1 LRRGGRPRYVPSR
14 EATSVHGVARPCSSD
29 ISNNRPLRANR
40 AQPRTLDLA
49 QARLRPG
56 YMMQLEQTS
65 PHRFTLPKASK
76 NQYISHRPTRELLP
90 GPQNAMSIST
100 LNDIYFAV
108 VERNLDKIMLYRE
121 AGKWLPVS
129 SRQFG
134 EQVACT
140 ARALDSWGIRAGDR
154 VAILSENRPEWPIA
168 DLSSLLL
175 GAVTVPLYATLTAE
189 QTAFV
194 LNDAG
199 CRLIFVSSDQQLH
212 KVISILPKTP
222 IEKIVVMDNLAFTG
236 DLAAFADKCVS
247 MRKLTESGS
256 EQLDSQIEQRARSLT
271 PDQLATIV
279 YTSGT
284 TGTSKG
290 AMLTHGNIASNIM
303 CSLLGFNMRPG
314 LVSVSFLPLCHITA
328 RHVDFSM
335 LYHGVTLAYC
345 PFIEQLPQALL
356 DLKPSLFVAVPRVY
370 EKIYAQ
376 TERQAQG
383 FPKRSIYEWALSVG
397 REYKPEILA
406 GKIPNSSRWRLAY
419 KLVFSKIRA
428 GMGGNVEV
436 FISGGAPLGR
446 ELAEWYATVGI
457 RIHEGYGLTETS
469 PVIAV
474 NTPANHRIGTV
485 GKVLPN
491 LEVRIAEDGEIVV
504 RGPSVFKGY
513 WNRPEETKAA
523 LQEGWFETGDIGQI
537 DADGY
542 LSVTDRKK
550 DLIKTS
556 GGKFI
561 APQPIE
567 NALKLN
573 PYVGVA
579 AILGDRRKFPAVM
592 ISPNF
597 ARLEEWARENGI
609 EFSSRADLVAHSR
622 VQSLYEGLV
631 EEQNQNLARFEKL
644 KRVILV
650 PDEFTADNGALT
662 PTLKL
667 RRRVIEERYKKQIDD
682 LYATAEVASV
692 P

>member
-1 LRRGGRPRYVPSR
+1 MS
-14 EATSVHGVARPCSSD
+14 
-29 ISNNRPLRANR
+29 
-40 AQPRTLDLA
+40 LA
-49 QARLRPG
+49 
-56 YMMQLEQTS
+56 
-65 PHRFTLPKASK
+65 
-76 NQYISHRPTRELLP
+76 
-90 GPQNAMSIST
+90 T
-100 LNDIYFAV
+100 LNDIFFTAV
-108 VERNLDKIMLYRE
+108 DRNLSSMMLHRE
-121 AGKWLPVS
+121 SGQWLPVS
-129 SRQFG
+129 SREFSQK
-134 EQVACT
+134 VART
-140 ARALDSWGIRAGDR
+140 SATLRSWGIKQGDR

-168 DLSSLLL
+168 DISSLLL
-175 GAVTVPLYATLTAE
+175 GAVTVPLYTTLTAE

-199 CRLIFVSSDQQLH
+199 CRVIVVSSDRHLH
-212 KVISILPKTP
+212 KVLSILSQTH
-222 IEKIVVMDNLAFTG
+222 IEKIIVMDDLAFNG
-236 DLAAFADKCVS
+236 DLEGFAGRCTT
-247 MRKLTESGS
+247 MRAITEEGPN
-256 EQLDSQIEQRARSLT
+256 QLPPEIEQQARAIT
-271 PDQLATIV
+271 PDDLATIV

-284 TGTSKG
+284 TGNSKG
-290 AMLTHGNIASNIM
+290 AMLTHGNIASNIG
-303 CSLLGFNMRPG
+303 CSLLGFQMRPG

-345 PFIEQLPQALL
+345 PYIEQLPQALL
-356 DLKPSLFVAVPRVY
+356 EVKPSLFVAVPRVY

-376 TERQAQG
+376 AERQAQG
-383 FPKRSIYEWALSVG
+383 FPKRTVFDWALAVG

-406 GKIPNSSRWRLAY
+406 GKIPTSRRWRLAY

-428 GMGGNVEV
+428 GMGGNVV
-436 FISGGAPLGR
+436 TFISGGAPLGR

-485 GKVLPN
+485 GKTLPN
-491 LEVRIAEDGEIVV
+491 LEVRIAEDGEILV

-523 LQEGWFETGDIGQI
+523 LQDGWFKTGDIGNI
-537 DADGY
+537 DTDGY

-573 PYVGVA
+573 PYISVP

-597 ARLEEWARENGI
+597 LRLEEWARQNGI
-609 EFSSRADLVAHSR
+609 DFASRADLVANPK
-622 VQSLYEGLV
+622 VQSLYESVV

-644 KRVILV
+644 KRVIVV

-662 PTLKL
+662 PTMKL
-667 RRRVIEERYKKQIDD
+667 RRRVIEERYRRQIDE
-682 LYATAEVASV
+682 LYAQAEATVA